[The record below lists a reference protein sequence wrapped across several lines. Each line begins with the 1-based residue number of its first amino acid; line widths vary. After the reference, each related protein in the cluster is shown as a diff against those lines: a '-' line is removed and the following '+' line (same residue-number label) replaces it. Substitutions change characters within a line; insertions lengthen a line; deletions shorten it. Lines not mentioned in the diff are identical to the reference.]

1 MWLLTLIVPPGAL
14 RVRLV
19 NVLDEYTSAKMLIT
33 GVALCVQV
41 PIAAQAP
48 AEASKVTLVVD
59 KALDKMAAALLSI
72 TIASGSVSQVPTLP
86 LGAVVSTTKPLP

>member
-1 MWLLTLIVPPGAL
+1 MWLLTSIVPPGAL

-19 NVLDEYTSAKMLIT
+19 KVLAEYTSARKLIA
-33 GVALCVQV
+33 GVALWVQV
-41 PIAAQAP
+41 PIAAQAL

-59 KALDKMAAALLSI
+59 KALDTMAAALLSM
-72 TIASGSVSQVPTLP
+72 TIESGSVNQLPVLP